1 MYFLIVRHV
10 LILHYLSGN
19 EQFYFFFVLFFSCFF
34 VLFFIFFIFPTIW
47 LFVFFAL
54 FPKFILNSFKIS
66 LFWFHYIQADHG
78 GHLPVLHLNIYR
90 WYDYLIVFFT
100 LWLSAE
106 KVSFVDYASYSHVPS
121 CTLLQPTTAQN
132 VFNFSF

>member
-10 LILHYLSGN
+10 LNLHYLSGN
-19 EQFYFFFVLFFSCFF
+19 EQFIFFSCFF
-34 VLFFIFFIFPTIW
+34 FMFFRAFLYFLYFSTIW

-66 LFWFHYIQADHG
+66 LFLFHYIQADHG

-106 KVSFVDYASYSHVPS
+106 KVSFVDYASYSQVPS

-132 VFNFSF
+132 AFNFSF